1 MRVAG
6 HLYRPGSSAREEAVL
21 VRRGEHFLV
30 VADGG
35 GAGEEVAVSALDA
48 PLAGVPPALTL
59 ADGRRFVPCEALPA
73 GFAAGVAPSRRLWR
87 WIDWLERLSPLKAAV
102 LLVLLALAAGALRL
116 AVPLAADGVA
126 ALVPARLEQAIG
138 RQAFARFE
146 QLALSP
152 TRIGP
157 ARRARI
163 AFAASELA
171 RRNGIRP
178 VPAIL
183 FRDSTWLGAN
193 AFAFPGGP
201 VVMTDELLE
210 LLDDDEAVAVI
221 AHELGHVE
229 GRHGLRQSLRIGGLL
244 LLVSVVIADDGS
256 LLEEMAA
263 AAASLVHLGYSRA
276 FESEADAAAARYL
289 AAAGR
294 SPQALAGALRKLAA
308 ACGPGCEGESWLATH
323 PAMAERI
330 AALHAGGP

>member
-6 HLYRPGSSAREEAVL
+6 HLYHPGSSAREEAVL
-21 VRRGEHFLV
+21 ARCGERFLV
-30 VADGG
+30 VAAGG
-35 GAGEEVAVSALDA
+35 GAGEEVAVASLDA
-48 PLAGVPPALTL
+48 PLAGVPQALTL

-73 GFAAGVAPSRRLWR
+73 GFADGLAPARRLWR
-87 WIDWLERLSPLKAAV
+87 WIGWLERLSPLKAAV
-102 LLVLLALAAGALRL
+102 LFALLALAAGALRL

-138 RQAFARFE
+138 RQAFVRFE

-152 TRIGP
+152 TRIEP
-157 ARRARI
+157 ARRAKI
-163 AFAASELA
+163 AFATSELA
-171 RRNGIRP
+171 HRNGIEP

-183 FRDSTWLGAN
+183 FRDSSWLGAN

-201 VVMTDELLE
+201 VVITDDLLE
-210 LLDDDEAVAVI
+210 LLDDDQAVAVI

-263 AAASLVHLGYSRA
+263 TAATLVHLGYSRA

-289 AAAGR
+289 EAGGR
-294 SPQALAGALRKLAA
+294 SPQALVGALRRLAA
-308 ACGPGCEGESWLATH
+308 ACGQGCEDRSWFATH

-330 AALHAGGP
+330 EALLAGGP